1 MSKFIYVFCKDA
13 ADKLIANG
21 YRLLKTDERNSLFV
35 FENKPNLTFSL
46 DVSYILSDTITF

>member
-13 ADKLIANG
+13 ADKLTANG

-35 FENKPNLTFSL
+35 FENKQDLTFSL